1 MGVSDSVSYPPRAQI
16 DAWLIAALLGDAASV
31 KDDVEWPYNL
41 FP

>member
-1 MGVSDSVSYPPRAQI
+1 MGVSRAQI
-16 DAWLIAALLGDAASV
+16 DAWFIAALLGDAALV